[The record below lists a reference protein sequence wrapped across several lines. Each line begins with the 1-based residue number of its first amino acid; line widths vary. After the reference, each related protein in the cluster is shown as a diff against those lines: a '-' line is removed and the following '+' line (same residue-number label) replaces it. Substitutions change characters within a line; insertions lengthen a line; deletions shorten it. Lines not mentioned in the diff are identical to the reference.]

1 MMKAVLKRITQKQE
15 FVLFA
20 ILVVLC
26 TVFTIM
32 APFFLSAYNIGNL
45 LRAVS
50 MIVIVACGGT
60 LLMMTANFDLS
71 TGGNLIFSN
80 IIFAMTCLAGVPV
93 VFALGITIVCGCII
107 GAINGIL
114 VTRFSVTPFIATLG
128 TWFIFK
134 GIAKAITDNNEIKA
148 GLPKSFDFLGQG
160 QIGPIPMPII
170 FLLVIVAIFL
180 FLERKTLLG
189 KYSMAIGGNPTAAY
203 LSGIDSNKIIF
214 LLYTITGGLAG
225 FAGSIAASRI
235 GSGNPRMGD
244 GFEFDV
250 IIAIILGGTPLS
262 GGRGTILGTL
272 IGALIVAVIG
282 SGLNMLGMLSFWQL
296 VLKGAI
302 LVIAILLNE
311 RFRKGV

>member
-1 MMKAVLKRITQKQE
+1 MMKAVLKGITQRQE
-15 FVLFA
+15 FVLFI

-26 TVFTIM
+26 TVFAIM
-32 APFFLSAYNIGNL
+32 TPFFLSAYNIGNL
-45 LRAVS
+45 LKAVS
-50 MIVIVACGGT
+50 MIVIVACGAT

-80 IIFAMTCLAGVPV
+80 IIFAMTVLAGVPV
-93 VFALGITIVCGCII
+93 VFALIITIVCGCII

-128 TWFIFK
+128 TWFVFK
-134 GIAKAITDNNEIKA
+134 GLAKAITDNNEIKA

-170 FLLVIVAIFL
+170 CLIIIVAIFL

-189 KYSMAIGGNPTAAY
+189 KYSMAIGGNPVAAY
-203 LSGIDSNKIIF
+203 LSGINSDKIIF
-214 LLYTITGGLAG
+214 LLYAITGGLAG
-225 FAGSIAASRI
+225 LAGSIAASRI
-235 GSGNPRMGD
+235 GSGNPRMGG

-311 RFRKGV
+311 KFRKGV